1 MKVVD
6 FGSFGTPVPEAYPM
20 SDQTTF
26 AGLAWTQ

>member
-20 SDQTTF
+20 SD
-26 AGLAWTQ
+26 